1 VLVILQI
8 WPGLP
13 RGVEFNPNDSDL
25 LWHLAAEIG
34 NGLAHRHP
42 FISEFIVPIDDDKG
56 FSCTH
61 PQDIPGI

>member
-1 VLVILQI
+1 VYASSISI
-8 WPGLP
+8 NF
-13 RGVEFNPNDSDL
+13 FNSDL

>member
-1 VLVILQI
+1 VYASSISI
-8 WPGLP
+8 SF
-13 RGVEFNPNDSDL
+13 FNSDL
-25 LWHLAAEIG
+25 LCHLAAEIG